1 MSEDVT
7 TGYGPEEYL
16 KKDLETGVYR
26 VLTNYYASHQTTLTG
41 ATTVQATVYTDWGT
55 DREKM
60 QILTLRLDKPKD
72 KVTVGE
78 IRL

>member
-1 MSEDVT
+1 MT

-16 KKDLETGVYR
+16 KKDLEAGVYR

-55 DREKM
+55 AEEKM
-60 QILTLRLDKPKD
+60 QILTLRLDKPKN
-72 KVTVGE
+72 KVIIGE
-78 IRL
+78 IKLD

>member
-1 MSEDVT
+1 M
-7 TGYGPEEYL
+7 
-16 KKDLETGVYR
+16 
-26 VLTNYYASHQTTLTG
+26 LTNYYASHQTTLTG